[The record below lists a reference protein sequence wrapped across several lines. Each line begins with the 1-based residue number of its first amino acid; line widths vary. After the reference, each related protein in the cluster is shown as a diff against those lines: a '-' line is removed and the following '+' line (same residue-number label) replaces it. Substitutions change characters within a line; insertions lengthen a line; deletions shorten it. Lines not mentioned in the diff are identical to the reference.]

1 MTEIKAEGL
10 AVHKDPELTTLSIT
24 APIEHLFGSEIRV
37 SELRKALKEKPTK
50 AEEQVASNQ
59 GRIKGRVPHPFD
71 YSAAQ
76 KLLEACHIHEV
87 CIMTKRDSIVGLGFE
102 TEEEAQARAKKRE
115 LEQAAHAA
123 AVAGDPNKKPPAA
136 GDAPVKK
143 ELPPKPPA
151 EPKQPPTSDPT
162 KDPTEDPLVAPKPR
176 SKVEEVLDPLC
187 EDGFHSV
194 INQVAEDYVTHAIAY
209 MEVVRD
215 EAGTIL
221 GLWHMPTWKVFK
233 FNEEQKPF
241 FHYEVDDLVEGGMS
255 KLVYAKWGEAD
266 RVKALL
272 QNPQQKITELIR
284 FVMPSARQTDYSMPD
299 YFGCVPWLELA
310 QKVMQYDFD
319 YFNNRAV
326 PDLLV
331 MLTGRKVATEELNLF
346 ASSLKATIGEKNR
359 HRSLVANFSAPDL
372 VATVERLNADNRE
385 RFGDLWSAIQL
396 AVVSSHR
403 VPPLLAGVT
412 LPGKMAAANELPNAL
427 IAFQTLYVDQQQKVF
442 ERVLGATLGSDEAGL
457 GLKPTDFRL
466 KKITDAY
473 DMGQVDTMSR
483 MRETTTEAQLKGRD
497 LANGLKE

>member
-1 MTEIKAEGL
+1 MNEIKAEGL
-10 AVHKDPELTTLSIT
+10 AVPKDTEMTTLSIT
-24 APIEHLFGSEIRV
+24 APVEHLFSSDIRV
-37 SELRKALKEKPTK
+37 SDLRKALSERPKTTS
-50 AEEQVASNQ
+50 EQVASNQ

-87 CIMTKRDSIVGLGFE
+87 CIMTKRDAIVGLGFE
-102 TEEEAQARAKKRE
+102 TEEEANARAKKKE

-123 AVAGDPNKKPPAA
+123 AIAGDPNKKPPPAG

-143 ELPPKPPA
+143 ELPLPKPAPSDAPPKGDPA
-151 EPKQPPTSDPT
+151 A
-162 KDPTEDPLVAPKPR
+162 EDPMAAPKPR
-176 SKVEEVLDPLC
+176 SVVEEKLDPLC
-187 EDGFHSV
+187 EDGFHSMM
-194 INQVAEDYVTHAIAY
+194 NQIAEDYVTHGIGY
-209 MEVVRD
+209 MEVVR
-215 EAGTIL
+215 GMSGSIL

-233 FNEEQKPF
+233 FNEDEKPF
-241 FHYEVDDLVEGGMS
+241 FHYEVDDLVEGGLS
-255 KLVYAKWGEAD
+255 KLIYAKWNEVD
-266 RVKALL
+266 RVTALL

-284 FVMPSARQTDYSMPD
+284 FVMPSARQVDYSMPD

-331 MLTGRKVATEELNLF
+331 MLTGRKVAPDELKLF
-346 ASSLKATIGEKNR
+346 AESLKATIGEKNR

-403 VPPLLAGVT
+403 IPPLLAGVT